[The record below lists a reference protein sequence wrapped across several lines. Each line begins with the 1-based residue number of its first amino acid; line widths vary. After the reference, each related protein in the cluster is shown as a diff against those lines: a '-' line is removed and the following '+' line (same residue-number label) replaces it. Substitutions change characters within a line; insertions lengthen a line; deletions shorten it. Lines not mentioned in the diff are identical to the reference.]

1 MAKKELNFGKLGL
14 PAKATIVKKDEAKEP
29 LIEKAI
35 EKIHGDAQKGRVVVE
50 TPTPPPVA
58 IEETPAPI
66 VQPVVVAPT
75 VAPAVAPAAKTAK
88 AVAVQAIELDEMMP
102 VKKISMDLPL
112 DVYKYLKINSFDQ
125 AVTMKEYV
133 LRLIEADMKR
143 GK

>member
-35 EKIHGDAQKGRVVVE
+35 ERIHGDAQKGRVVVE
-50 TPTPPPVA
+50 TPLVPPIVVV
-58 IEETPAPI
+58 ETPAPV
-66 VQPVVVAPT
+66 VQPVVVAP
-75 VAPAVAPAAKTAK
+75 AAKAAK
-88 AVAVQAIELDEMMP
+88 VVAVQAIELDEMMP

-143 GK
+143 